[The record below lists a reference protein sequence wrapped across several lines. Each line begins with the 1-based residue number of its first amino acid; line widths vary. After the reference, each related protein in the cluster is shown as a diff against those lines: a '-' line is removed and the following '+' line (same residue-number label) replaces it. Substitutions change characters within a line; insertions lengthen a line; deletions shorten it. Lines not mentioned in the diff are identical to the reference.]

1 MKLLTT
7 NGVSD
12 ILSIPVPIVEEAV
25 SNGELPST
33 TDDRE
38 AFGRVF
44 TEYDPLIHPLV
55 AYLWGETLWI
65 RGDVPSMTNPVHL
78 LQAVIEDD
86 PNIISYPSGK
96 MAADYEWLNGV
107 MSDIPYRKNAQ
118 IANGK

>member
-7 NGVSD
+7 NGISD
-12 ILSIPVPIVEEAV
+12 ILSIPVSIVEEAV

-44 TEYDPLIHPLV
+44 AEYDPLIHPLV

-65 RGDVPSMTNPVHL
+65 RGDVPGMFNPVRL

-86 PNIISYPSGK
+86 PNILTYPSGK
-96 MAADYEWLNGV
+96 LAVDRKWLD
-107 MSDIPYRKNAQ
+107 DIVSKLPYWSKD
-118 IANGK
+118 K